1 MSSFKSG
8 QTGLSKVFSVNVAA
22 DGKSIFEFER
32 SFVFAVAAG
41 IGSYVFVMDE
51 FFFWVCNRD
60 GNRDYDHHRRECERR
75 RMVYCNKNEINS
87 FCLEQLW
94 YTGSRSICLTRA
106 HNLKIFV
113 SSTLVC
119 VNRFVVLMLK
129 I

>member
-41 IGSYVFVMDE
+41 IGSYVFVMNE

-75 RMVYCNKNEINS
+75 RMVYCNKNKINS
-87 FCLEQLW
+87 FVLNSYGIQVAE
-94 YTGSRSICLTRA
+94 
-106 HNLKIFV
+106 V
-113 SSTLVC
+113 SV
-119 VNRFVVLMLK
+119 
-129 I
+129 